1 MGIIKTK
8 INDALAKRFRKR
20 AMEKYG
26 YRKGAVKLA
35 LEDLIKRFTSTGN
48 VDWHA
53 LKGTI
58 TSELSSV
65 ELQHSAWKRVD

>member
-1 MGIIKTK
+1 MDIIKTK
-8 INDALAKRFRKR
+8 VNEAVAKRFRKR

-35 LEDLIKRFTSTGN
+35 LLYLIKRFTSTGS

-53 LKGTI
+53 LRGTV

-65 ELQHSAWKRVD
+65 ELQHNAWKRVD